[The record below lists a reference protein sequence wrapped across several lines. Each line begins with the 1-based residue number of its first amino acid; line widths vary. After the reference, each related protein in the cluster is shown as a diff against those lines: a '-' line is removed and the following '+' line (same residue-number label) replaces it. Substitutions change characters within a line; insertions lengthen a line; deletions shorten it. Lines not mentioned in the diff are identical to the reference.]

1 MVEAVMLYTHPEC
14 TFSDALKEELDAA
27 GTVYTEIDLALDPD
41 KWAELEKLT
50 DGERITPV
58 LVDGGVVSIGFH
70 GVG

>member
-1 MVEAVMLYTHPEC
+1 MAEAVMLYTHPDC

-27 GTVYTEIDLALDPD
+27 GTAYTEIDLALDPD

-58 LVDGGVVSIGFH
+58 MVEAGVVSVGFH